1 MRLCKV
7 SWNKVRFSLEDY
19 AVVDAYVYS
28 GGRVDL
34 VLRKQSG
41 NAGTPPVQVIDD
53 PMARSVTFSVD
64 EHSRQSPT
72 DHERPMSKPLQNSS
86 DSEGGEEG
94 SQATLRHATKPASDV
109 ELPATPSPGDSAK
122 PAAGQRPTYVRLP
135 SPQTFTSD
143 EVQSAPTESTS
154 SHSNRSASNLK
165 MFDTNFT
172 RTSPSASFSTLNI
185 EVGMPVL
192 VVDDDLLTRTLMKR
206 ILTRLG
212 CQVSC
217 AENGEVALEM
227 ILGQRIS
234 SVSGTSSTP
243 GSDTSG
249 KNAGPILEQQQRQPV
264 SDQSKYA
271 VVFLDNQ
278 MPVMSGLRVV
288 EKLRELGRND
298 FIVGVTGNALLSGS
312 FPSLLEYP

>member
-1 MRLCKV
+1 
-7 SWNKVRFSLEDY
+7 
-19 AVVDAYVYS
+19 
-28 GGRVDL
+28 VDL

-41 NAGTPPVQVIDD
+41 NAGTPPVEVADD
-53 PMARSVTFSVD
+53 PMVKSVAFYVD
-64 EHSRQSPT
+64 EHSKQSPT
-72 DHERPMSKPLQNSS
+72 DYERPILKPLQ
-86 DSEGGEEG
+86 DSALDSPNEDCEEG
-94 SQATLRHATKPASDV
+94 SQVTIRHATKPALDV
-109 ELPATPSPGDSAK
+109 QLSVIPSPEETSK
-122 PAAGQRPTYVRLP
+122 PASGQRPTYVRLP
-135 SPQTFTSD
+135 SPQTFSTD
-143 EVQSAPTESTS
+143 EVQSVPTESTS

-172 RTSPSASFSTLNI
+172 RSSPSASFSTLNI

-234 SVSGTSSTP
+234 SISGTSSTP
-243 GSDTSG
+243 GSDISG
-249 KNAGPILEQQQRQPV
+249 KNAGPILEQQQQQPV
-264 SDQSKYA
+264 SAQSKYA

-312 FPSLLEYP
+312 FPCSEIFSNFPHSPL

>member
-1 MRLCKV
+1 MV
-7 SWNKVRFSLEDY
+7 I
-19 AVVDAYVYS
+19 DAYIYP

-41 NAGTPPVQVIDD
+41 NAGTPPVEVADD
-53 PMARSVTFSVD
+53 PMTKSVTFSVD
-64 EHSRQSPT
+64 EHSKQSPT
-72 DHERPMSKPLQNSS
+72 DHERPISKPLQ
-86 DSEGGEEG
+86 DSALDSPNEDGEEG
-94 SQATLRHATKPASDV
+94 SQVTIRHATKPALDAQ
-109 ELPATPSPGDSAK
+109 LPVIPSPDEATK
-122 PAAGQRPTYVRLP
+122 PVSGQRPTYVRLP
-135 SPQTFTSD
+135 SPQTFSTN
-143 EVQSAPTESTS
+143 EVQSVPTESNS

-234 SVSGTSSTP
+234 SISGTSSTP
-243 GSDTSG
+243 GSDISG
-249 KNAGPILEQQQRQPV
+249 KNAGPILEQQQQQPV

-288 EKLRELGRND
+288 EKLRELARND

-312 FPSLLEYP
+312 FPCSDISSNFPHSPL